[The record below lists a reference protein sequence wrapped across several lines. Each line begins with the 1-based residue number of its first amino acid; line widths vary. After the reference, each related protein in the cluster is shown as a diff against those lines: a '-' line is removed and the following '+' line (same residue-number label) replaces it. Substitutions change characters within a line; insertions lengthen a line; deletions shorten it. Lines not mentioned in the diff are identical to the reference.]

1 MSPIYINNKKIK
13 SIYTNN
19 QSIGKVYVGDELVF
33 QKDVLSPFILPS
45 TPPVDWRSPQNNYL
59 WQGYIT
65 IPAGF
70 IYNEVTNPVTGRTWM
85 DRNLGA
91 SRVALS
97 PNDSD
102 SYGDLYQ
109 WGRDRDGHEKRNSP
123 TTSLL
128 NNGTYD
134 APNGVSVWRIPTA
147 SEWEAERLS
156 WETNDAAGAF
166 GSVLKLPAA
175 GVRDYFNGLI
185 VNVGLEGMYW
195 SRSSLGTN
203 MKSLYFKSNNC
214 TTDVGWGRATG
225 MSVRLIK
232 DI

>member
-1 MSPIYINNKKIK
+1 MSPIYINNKKIE

-33 QKDVLSPFILPS
+33 QKDVLSPFILTS
-45 TPPVDWRSPQNNYL
+45 TPPNDWRSSQNNNL
-59 WQGYIT
+59 WQGNIT
-65 IPAGF
+65 IPDGF
-70 IYNEVTNPVTGRTWM
+70 IYNEVTNPVTGRIWM

-109 WGRDRDGHEKRNSP
+109 WGRDRDGHEKRKSP

-134 APNGVSVWRIPTA
+134 APNGVSVWKIPTA
-147 SEWEAERLS
+147 SEWEEELLS
-156 WETNDAAGAF
+156 WETNGVDGAF
-166 GSVLKLPAA
+166 GSILKLPTA
-175 GVRDYFNGLI
+175 GFRSFIDGLI
-185 VNVGLEGMYW
+185 FNIGLGGRYW
-195 SRSSLGTN
+195 SRSFLGDSARSLE
-203 MKSLYFKSNNC
+203 FFNNYS
-214 TTDVGWGRATG
+214 TIHVGRERAAG